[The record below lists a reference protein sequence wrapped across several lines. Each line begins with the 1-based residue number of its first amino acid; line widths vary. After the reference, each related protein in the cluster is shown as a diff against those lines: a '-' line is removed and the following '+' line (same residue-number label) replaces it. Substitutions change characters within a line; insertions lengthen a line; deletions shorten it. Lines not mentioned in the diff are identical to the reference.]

1 MINYDLPLNPM
12 KIEQRIGR
20 IHRGQEKEVVIYNLC
35 ATGSDEDYILE
46 VLGKKINMFEL
57 VIGEID
63 IILGR
68 IRGEKEF
75 PEMAYD
81 IRIQSD
87 SETER
92 KKSLVNWLPAVP
104 ELQPGMSCVQ
114 KMTKLFY
121 DNFLL
126 IIIFTTG

>member
-75 PEMAYD
+75 SEMFYD
-81 IRIQSD
+81 IWIQSD
-87 SETER
+87 SVSER
-92 KKSLVNWLPAVP
+92 KKSSVNWPPVVP
-104 ELQPGMSCVQ
+104 
-114 KMTKLFY
+114 KL
-121 DNFLL
+121 
-126 IIIFTTG
+126 